1 MRQSLLLLGIA
12 LMLSLGSC
20 KNSSSGFTGLTKSG
34 YPYTIHVDKS
44 GDSPKVGDKVRF
56 FETIRINSDSI
67 IFSQEMT
74 VVLPEESQVATPP
87 PANYE
92 LLFLLS
98 AGDTA
103 SVYVFDTLLTRIP
116 NLTLDP
122 GDTLIYDIG
131 FKEIVLSK
139 VDLENQMEDS
149 KAKEEIVKARVNE
162 ATQKYLKGELNDIL
176 QTTPTGL
183 KYVINENGSGNM
195 PQPGQKLVVHYYGT
209 LMDGTMFDNS
219 YKRGE
224 PFEFALGQG
233 QVIPGWDEG
242 LAFVPIGGAAT
253 LFIPYQLGYGEVG
266 SPPTIP
272 PKTDLV
278 FFVELVDVK

>member
-1 MRQSLLLLGIA
+1 MRQSILFLGIA
-12 LMLSLGSC
+12 LVLSLGSC
-20 KNSSSGFTGLTKSG
+20 KQSSAGFTGYTASG
-34 YPYTIHVDKS
+34 YPYTIHEDKA
-44 GDSPKVGDKVRF
+44 GDSPVVGDKVRF

-74 VVLPEESQVATPP
+74 VVLPEASQVASPP

-103 SVYVFDTLLTRIP
+103 SVYVFDSLLTRIP
-116 NLTLDP
+116 NLTIAP
-122 GDTLIYDIG
+122 TDTLIYDIG

-139 VDLENQMEDS
+139 ADLEKEMEDS
-149 KAKEEIVKARVNE
+149 QAKEEIVKARVQE
-162 ATQKYLKGELNDIL
+162 ATAKYLKGDLNDIL
-176 QTTPTGL
+176 VTTPSGL
-183 KYVINENGSGNM
+183 KYVINEKGSGTM
-195 PQPGQKLVVHYYGT
+195 PAPGQTLAVHYYGT

-224 PFEFALGQG
+224 PFEFALAQG

-242 LAFVPIGGAAT
+242 LGYVSQGGAAT
-253 LFIPYQLGYGEVG
+253 LFIPYQLAYGEAG

-272 PKTDLV
+272 ARSDLV
-278 FFVELVDVK
+278 FYVELVAIK

>member
-1 MRQSLLLLGIA
+1 MRQSIFFLGMAIA
-12 LMLSLGSC
+12 LSLGSC
-20 KNSSSGFTGLTKSG
+20 KQSSSGFTGYTESG
-34 YPYTIHVDKS
+34 YPYTIHDDKP
-44 GDSPKVGDKVRF
+44 GDSPVVGDKVRF

-74 VVLPEESQVATPP
+74 VVLPEATQVASPP

-103 SVYVFDTLLTRIP
+103 SVYVYDTLLTRIP
-116 NLTLDP
+116 NLTISP
-122 GDTLIYDIG
+122 TDTLIYDIG

-139 VDLENQMEDS
+139 ADLEKQMEDAQ
-149 KAKEEIVKARVNE
+149 AKEGIVKDRVNE
-162 ATQKYLKGELNDIL
+162 ATKKYLNGDLNDIL
-176 QTTPTGL
+176 QDTPSGL
-183 KYVINENGSGNM
+183 KYVINEKGSGKM
-195 PQPGQKLVVHYYGT
+195 PAPGQTLAVHYYGT

-224 PFEFALGQG
+224 PFEFALAQG

-242 LAFVPIGGAAT
+242 LGFVSEGGSAT
-253 LFIPYQLGYGEVG
+253 LFIPYQLAYGEAG

-272 PKTDLV
+272 PRSDLV
-278 FFVELVDVK
+278 FYVELVAIK

>member
-1 MRQSLLLLGIA
+1 MRQSFLFLGIA
-12 LMLSLGSC
+12 LMVSLGSC
-20 KNSSSGFTGLTKSG
+20 KQSEAGFTGLTKSG
-34 YPYTIHVDKS
+34 YPYTIHDDKP
-44 GDSPKVGDKVRF
+44 GDSPKIGDKVRF
-56 FETIRINSDSI
+56 FETIRINSDSV

-74 VVLPEESQVATPP
+74 VVLPEGTQVANPP

-103 SVYVFDTLLTRIP
+103 SVYVFDTLLSRIP
-116 NLTLDP
+116 NLTIALT
-122 GDTLIYDIG
+122 DTLIYDIG
-131 FKEIVLSK
+131 FKEIVQSK
-139 VDLENQMEDS
+139 EDLDKEMQDS
-149 KAKEEIVKARVNE
+149 QAKEESVKARVNE
-162 ATQKYLKGELNDIL
+162 ATQKYLRGELNDIL

-183 KYVINENGSGNM
+183 KYVINEKGSGKM
-195 PQPGQKLVVHYYGT
+195 PQPGQTLAVHYYGT

-224 PFEFALGQG
+224 PFEFPLGG
-233 QVIPGWDEG
+233 GRVIPGWDEG
-242 LAFVPIGGAAT
+242 LGFVSEGGSAT
-253 LFIPYQLGYGEVG
+253 LFIPYALAYGEVG

-278 FFVELVDVK
+278 FYVELVKIK

>member
-1 MRQSLLLLGIA
+1 MV
-12 LMLSLGSC
+12 SLGSC
-20 KNSSSGFTGLTKSG
+20 KQSEAGFTGLTSSG
-34 YPYTIHVDKS
+34 YPYTIHDDKP

-74 VVLPEESQVATPP
+74 VVLPEASQVASPP

-103 SVYVFDTLLTRIP
+103 SVYVFDTLLSRIP
-116 NLTLDP
+116 NLTLELT
-122 GDTLIYDIG
+122 DTLIYDIG

-139 VDLENQMEDS
+139 TDLDKQMEDS
-149 KAKEEIVKARVNE
+149 QAKEEIVKARTNE

-176 QTTPTGL
+176 ETTPTGL
-183 KYVINENGSGNM
+183 KYIINESGSGVL
-195 PQPGQKLVVHYYGT
+195 PQAGQTLVVHYYGT

-224 PFEFALGQG
+224 PFEFPLGG
-233 QVIPGWDEG
+233 GRVIPGWDEG
-242 LAFVPIGGAAT
+242 LAFVPVGGAAT
-253 LFIPYQLGYGEVG
+253 LFIPYQLGYGEAG

>member
-1 MRQSLLLLGIA
+1 MRQSFFFLGLAIV
-12 LMLSLGSC
+12 LSLGSC
-20 KNSSSGFTGLTKSG
+20 KMSSSDFTGLTKSG
-34 YPYTIHVDKS
+34 YPYTIHDDKP
-44 GDSPKVGDKVRF
+44 GDTPKVGDKVRF

-74 VVLPEESQVATPP
+74 VVLPEETQVASPP

-116 NLTLDP
+116 NLTLKP
-122 GDTLIYDIG
+122 TDTLIYDVG

-139 VDLENQMEDS
+139 EDLDKQMEDS
-149 KAKEEIVKARVNE
+149 QAKEEIIKTRVNE
-162 ATQKYLKGELNDIL
+162 ATQKYLAGQLNDIL
-176 QTTPTGL
+176 ITTPSGL
-183 KYVINENGSGNM
+183 KYVINEKGSGKM
-195 PQPGQKLVVHYYGT
+195 PAPGQTLAVHYYGT

-224 PFEFALGQG
+224 PFEFPLGG
-233 QVIPGWDEG
+233 GRVIPGWDEG
-242 LAFVPIGGAAT
+242 LGYVSEGGSAT
-253 LFIPYQLGYGEVG
+253 LFLPYTLAYGEAG

-272 PKTDLV
+272 PKADLV
-278 FFVELVDVK
+278 FYVELVAIK